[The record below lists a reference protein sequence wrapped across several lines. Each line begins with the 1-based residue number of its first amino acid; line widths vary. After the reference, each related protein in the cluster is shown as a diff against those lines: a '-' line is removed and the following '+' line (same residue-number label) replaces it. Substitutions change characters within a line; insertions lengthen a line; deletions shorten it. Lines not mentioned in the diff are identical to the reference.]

1 MYECSKA
8 NMRRL
13 RDSRF
18 ASRYFVGD
26 GIDIGAGEDP
36 LEMYRELF
44 PGMKSCRA
52 WDWHHGDGQMLTTVP
67 DASMDFVH
75 SSHSLE
81 HLEDPREALANW
93 IRVLKPGGHLVI
105 IVPDEDLYEQGVFP
119 STFNPDHKW
128 TFTVAKKDS
137 WSPRSLNVTE
147 LASAFSHRL
156 QVVKIELL
164 DATFLYDVG
173 RSDQTMTPI
182 GESGIELI
190 MRKWTPAELKA
201 KGRFPGVG

>member
-18 ASRYFVGD
+18 ATRYFVGN

-36 LEMYRELF
+36 LETYRELF
-44 PGMKSCRA
+44 PAMKSCRA
-52 WDWHHGDGQMLTTVP
+52 WEWHHGDGQLLTGVA

-81 HLEDPREALANW
+81 HMGDPREALANW
-93 IRVLKPGGHLVI
+93 IRVLTPGGHLVVV
-105 IVPDEDLYEQGVFP
+105 VPDEDLYEQGVFP
-119 STFNPDHKW
+119 STFNPDHKC
-128 TFTVAKKDS
+128 TFTIAKRDS
-137 WSPRSLNVTE
+137 WSPRSLNVLE
-147 LASAFSHRL
+147 LAGAFSHQL

-173 RSDQTMTPI
+173 RSDQTMTAI
-182 GESGIELI
+182 GECGIELI
-190 MRKWTPAELKA
+190 LRKWTPAELKA